1 MNSSSKKLTYFL
13 AVYEDESQKY
23 WTTFADFDCVVDQGD
38 TIEEAIANST
48 DFLDAT
54 AIHMIKTNTPFP
66 KPSKIIDFKKK
77 LDPADGEPICLVPVT
92 VYPPAKTERINIT
105 GKSNVF
111 AEITDYAK
119 KHHLTRS
126 DLMIQATM
134 DYIKRNQ

>member
-1 MNSSSKKLTYFL
+1 MNNSSKKLTYFL

-23 WTTFADFDCVVDQGD
+23 WTTFADFDCLVDQGD

-48 DFLDAT
+48 AFLDAT
-54 AIHMIKTNTPFP
+54 AIHMVETNTPFP

-77 LDPADGEPICLVPVT
+77 LDSADGEPICLVPVT

-134 DYIKRNQ
+134 EYIKRNQ